1 MPIQFQ
7 CQSCRSTL
15 RVPDNLAGRKVRC
28 PKCAEVADVPTSK
41 PVAAAPP
48 IEPPQPVMQSSAE
61 PEEVRVRARRRAPAP
76 ELEVEDAEE
85 VEERPPRPVRSP
97 PRRAEAISTRP
108 LRRNE
113 PTDADDEDEEEAREV
128 PRPRRLKRRKRK
140 GPHRRSPLSSY
151 GFIWW
156 LVAGGIYL
164 AVGAGVSFY
173 KVAKG
178 EVFELMMDG
187 IGWAILMPVSV
198 FLLIGSMFA
207 ASAIAGGIDFGD
219 VRTAIPKAFFLL
231 APINFIGIVFP
242 WYVSLFFTPPFWI
255 IGLIVLYGLDLWE
268 TFFLMTINWFLS
280 LGAKV
285 LVVLIVIAML
295 HGAQMEKDKLAPDE
309 LEDQQIGAPF
319 PKDPPKS
326 NQRLRR

>member
-1 MPIQFQ
+1 
-7 CQSCRSTL
+7 L
-15 RVPDNLAGRKVRC
+15 RVPDNLAGRKVKC
-28 PKCAEVADVPTSK
+28 PKCARVADVPTSDTDAVS
-41 PVAAAPP
+41 PVGQPQ
-48 IEPPQPVMQSSAE
+48 PQPVMQSSAE
-61 PEEVRVRARRRAPAP
+61 REEVRVRARRPAP
-76 ELEVEDAEE
+76 VPEPEAEDAEE
-85 VEERPPRPVRSP
+85 VEDSPRPVRSKS
-97 PRRAEAISTRP
+97 REAISARP
-108 LRRNE
+108 LRQT
-113 PTDADDEDEEEAREV
+113 PPPDADDEEDEEEAREV

-140 GPHRRSPLSSY
+140 GPHRRSSPSSY

-156 LVAGGIYL
+156 LAAGGIYL

-173 KVAKG
+173 KVVKG

>member
-1 MPIQFQ
+1 
-7 CQSCRSTL
+7 
-15 RVPDNLAGRKVRC
+15 
-28 PKCAEVADVPTSK
+28 
-41 PVAAAPP
+41 
-48 IEPPQPVMQSSAE
+48 MQSSAKA
-61 PEEVRVRARRRAPAP
+61 EEVRVRSRRPAP
-76 ELEVEDAEE
+76 VPEVEDAEE
-85 VEERPPRPVRSP
+85 LEKRPPRPVRSP
-97 PRRAEAISTRP
+97 SRREGAISTRP

-113 PTDADDEDEEEAREV
+113 PTDADDEDVEEAREV
-128 PRPRRLKRRKRK
+128 PRPRRLKRRNRK
-140 GPHRRSPLSSY
+140 GPSRRSSPGSY

-255 IGLIVLYGLDLWE
+255 IGLMVLYGLDLWE

-295 HGAQMEKDKLAPDE
+295 HGAQMEKENLAPDE
-309 LEDQQIGAPF
+309 LELDDQQIGAPF
-319 PKDPPKS
+319 QKDPPKS
-326 NQRLRR
+326 TQRLRR

>member
-1 MPIQFQ
+1 
-7 CQSCRSTL
+7 
-15 RVPDNLAGRKVRC
+15 
-28 PKCAEVADVPTSK
+28 
-41 PVAAAPP
+41 
-48 IEPPQPVMQSSAE
+48 
-61 PEEVRVRARRRAPAP
+61 
-76 ELEVEDAEE
+76 
-85 VEERPPRPVRSP
+85 
-97 PRRAEAISTRP
+97 
-108 LRRNE
+108 
-113 PTDADDEDEEEAREV
+113 
-128 PRPRRLKRRKRK
+128 
-140 GPHRRSPLSSY
+140 
-151 GFIWW
+151 
-156 LVAGGIYL
+156 
-164 AVGAGVSFY
+164 
-173 KVAKG
+173 
-178 EVFELMMDG
+178 MDG

-255 IGLIVLYGLDLWE
+255 IGLMVLYGLDLWE

-309 LEDQQIGAPF
+309 LEDQQIGVPF
-319 PKDPPKS
+319 QKDPPKS